1 MAYRGTE
8 AIDYN
13 KMRSRTYDE
22 GSAAPKRK
30 LPSAPERRQVQ
41 RPRIVEKSRTQLRA
55 ESRRSRAKAIK
66 VMMVCAVFFS
76 LIAFQI
82 YSRVQVDELDR
93 QLDSINSE
101 IEVLDSENTRLNM
114 QLDSI
119 ISLDK
124 VDEYAQDTLGM
135 VKVENYQVSYVDLS
149 KGDTVSV
156 SGGKVHR
163 SLWETMKAYFHVK

>member
-22 GSAAPKRK
+22 GSAAPKRR

-41 RPRIVEKSRTQLRA
+41 KPRVVEKSRAQLRA

-82 YSRVQVDELDR
+82 YSRVQGGETDKKP
-93 QLDSINSE
+93 DSTNS
-101 IEVLDSENTRLNM
+101 
-114 QLDSI
+114 
-119 ISLDK
+119 
-124 VDEYAQDTLGM
+124 
-135 VKVENYQVSYVDLS
+135 
-149 KGDTVSV
+149 
-156 SGGKVHR
+156 
-163 SLWETMKAYFHVK
+163 

>member
-13 KMRSRTYDE
+13 RMQSSAY
-22 GSAAPKRK
+22 GSAAVPKRK
-30 LPSAPERRQVQ
+30 MPGAPERRQVQ
-41 RPRIVEKSRTQLRA
+41 KPRVIEKTRAQLRA
-55 ESRRSRAKAIK
+55 ESRRSRAKALK
-66 VMMVCAVFFS
+66 VLMVCTVFFS

-93 QLDSINSE
+93 QLDTINSE
-101 IEVLDSENTRLNM
+101 ISILDSENTRLNM

-124 VDEYAQDTLGM
+124 VDEYAQNTLGM

-149 KGDTVSV
+149 KGDKVSV

>member
-1 MAYRGTE
+1 
-8 AIDYN
+8 
-13 KMRSRTYDE
+13 
-22 GSAAPKRK
+22 
-30 LPSAPERRQVQ
+30 
-41 RPRIVEKSRTQLRA
+41 
-55 ESRRSRAKAIK
+55 
-66 VMMVCAVFFS
+66 MVCAVFFS

-93 QLDSINSE
+93 QLDTINSE
-101 IEVLDSENTRLNM
+101 ISILDSENTRLNM

-124 VDEYAQDTLGM
+124 VDEYAQNTLGM

-149 KGDTVSV
+149 KGDKVSV